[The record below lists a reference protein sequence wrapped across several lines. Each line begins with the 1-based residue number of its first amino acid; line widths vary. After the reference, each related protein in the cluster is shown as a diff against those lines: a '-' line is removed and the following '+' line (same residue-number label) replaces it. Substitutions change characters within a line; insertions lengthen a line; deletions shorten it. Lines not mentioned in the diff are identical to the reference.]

1 MGDLVFNG
9 IKVEEL
15 DLTNKIEGAVSL
27 DISQRASFNV
37 KYTRDDKKCAATLT
51 IDMMDKNQPMDFNFK
66 ISAVAFFDCDQLSD
80 KREIHKKAYDEIFP
94 HVRSMVI
101 TFFVNSG
108 LPPIEK
114 IIQRKIKFIVKIVFF
129 SFLENLK
136 NVKNTKNIK
145 IVTNAYKKPFYF
157 KK

>member
-27 DISQRASFNV
+27 DISQRAAFNV

-80 KREIHKKAYDEIFP
+80 KKEIHKKAYDEIFP

-108 LPPIEK
+108 LPPIAIPK
-114 IIQRKIKFIVKIVFF
+114 VKMDDA
-129 SFLENLK
+129 
-136 NVKNTKNIK
+136 NIK
-145 IVTNAYKKPFYF
+145 VSGEDNSEDDKIYS
-157 KK
+157 